1 MQGDCIEKGHG
12 NRMMLTGSEDKNMQE
27 LKKRIHENEIDY
39 VLAGDYYIPELKLP
53 EEKRTIGHYG
63 RLHREYL
70 RQAKSMVFNDLILT
84 GQLWTYLADLDEQ
97 ATERRNVMMKQFME
111 KEGVTEEL
119 KKQNRYEW
127 VRKMNGIRSRVDEII
142 IKEMVY
148 A

>member
-1 MQGDCIEKGHG
+1 MII
-12 NRMMLTGSEDKNMQE
+12 TGSEDKNMQK
-27 LKKRIHENEIDY
+27 LKKRIHENGIDY

-70 RQAKSMVFNDLILT
+70 RQAKPMVFNELILS
-84 GQLWTYLADLDEQ
+84 GQLWMYLADLNEQ
-97 ATERRNVMMKQFME
+97 ATERRNVMMEQFME

-142 IKEMVY
+142 MKEMVY

>member
-1 MQGDCIEKGHG
+1 MII
-12 NRMMLTGSEDKNMQE
+12 TGSEDKNMQE
-27 LKKRIHENEIDY
+27 LKKRIHENGIDY

-70 RQAKSMVFNDLILT
+70 RQAKPMVFNELILS

-97 ATERRNVMMKQFME
+97 ATERRNVMIKQFME
-111 KEGVTEEL
+111 KERVTEEL

-127 VRKMNGIRSRVDEII
+127 VRRMNGIRSRVDEIVMR
-142 IKEMVY
+142 EMIY
-148 A
+148 I

>member
-1 MQGDCIEKGHG
+1 
-12 NRMMLTGSEDKNMQE
+12 MQE
-27 LKKRIHENEIDY
+27 LKKRIHENGIDY

-70 RQAKSMVFNDLILT
+70 RQAKPLMFNELILS
-84 GQLWTYLADLDEQ
+84 GQLWTYLADLNEQ
-97 ATERRNVMMKQFME
+97 ATERRNVMMEQFME

>member
-1 MQGDCIEKGHG
+1 MII
-12 NRMMLTGSEDKNMQE
+12 TGSEDKNMQE
-27 LKKRIHENEIDY
+27 LKKRIHENGIDY

-63 RLHREYL
+63 RLHREHL
-70 RQAKSMVFNDLILT
+70 RQAKPMVFNELILS
-84 GQLWTYLADLDEQ
+84 GQLWMYLADLNEQ
-97 ATERRNVMMKQFME
+97 ATERRNVMMEQFME

-142 IKEMVY
+142 MKEMVY

>member
-1 MQGDCIEKGHG
+1 
-12 NRMMLTGSEDKNMQE
+12 MQE
-27 LKKRIHENEIDY
+27 LKKRIHENGIDY
-39 VLAGDYYIPELKLP
+39 VLAGDYYIPEMTLP

-70 RQAKSMVFNDLILT
+70 RQAKPMVFNELILS

-97 ATERRNVMMKQFME
+97 AAERKNVMMKQFME

-127 VRKMNGIRSRVDEII
+127 VRIMNGIRSRVDEII
-142 IKEMVY
+142 MKEMIYV
-148 A
+148 

>member
-1 MQGDCIEKGHG
+1 MIITE
-12 NRMMLTGSEDKNMQE
+12 SEDKNMQE
-27 LKKRIHENEIDY
+27 LKKRIHENGIDY

-70 RQAKSMVFNDLILT
+70 RQAKPMVFNELILS
-84 GQLWTYLADLDEQ
+84 GQLWMYLADLNEQ
-97 ATERRNVMMKQFME
+97 ATERRNVMMEQFME

-142 IKEMVY
+142 MKEMVY

>member
-1 MQGDCIEKGHG
+1 MII
-12 NRMMLTGSEDKNMQE
+12 TGSEDKNMQE
-27 LKKRIHENEIDY
+27 LKKRIHENGIDY

-70 RQAKSMVFNDLILT
+70 RQAKPMVFNELILS
-84 GQLWTYLADLDEQ
+84 GQLWMYLADLNEQ
-97 ATERRNVMMKQFME
+97 ATERRNVMMEQFME

-142 IKEMVY
+142 MKEMVY

>member
-1 MQGDCIEKGHG
+1 MII
-12 NRMMLTGSEDKNMQE
+12 TGSEDKNMQE
-27 LKKRIHENEIDY
+27 LKKRIHENGIDY

-70 RQAKSMVFNDLILT
+70 RQAKPMVFNELILS
-84 GQLWTYLADLDEQ
+84 GQLWMYLADLNEQ
-97 ATERRNVMMKQFME
+97 ATERGNVMMGQFME

-142 IKEMVY
+142 MKEMVY